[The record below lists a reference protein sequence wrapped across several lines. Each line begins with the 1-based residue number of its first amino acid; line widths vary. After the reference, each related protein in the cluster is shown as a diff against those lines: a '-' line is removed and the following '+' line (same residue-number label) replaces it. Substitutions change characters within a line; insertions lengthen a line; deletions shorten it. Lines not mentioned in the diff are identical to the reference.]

1 MKCLELVT
9 KASASDQF
17 KNNNYFHSSQN
28 SWHLSYWSSSPLT
41 LLMGTLGRPNIGRRG
56 RNSTLEDRADLC
68 HIFEYPPSYCVPH
81 MCIPNVYLWK
91 IRKLPQECPA
101 WSELMSK
108 SFSCRKSRFS
118 NFKYLEICYTA
129 EMTLYWDPRN
139 FHHPAL
145 SRCHFLLPA
154 QDVGGRCTSI

>member
-1 MKCLELVT
+1 MRGTEYGRQGKNIKITFILH
-9 KASASDQF
+9 KISD
-17 KNNNYFHSSQN
+17 NFHTDHHLLWLL
-28 SWHLSYWSSSPLT
+28 SWGLWVGPK
-41 LLMGTLGRPNIGRRG
+41 IGGRG